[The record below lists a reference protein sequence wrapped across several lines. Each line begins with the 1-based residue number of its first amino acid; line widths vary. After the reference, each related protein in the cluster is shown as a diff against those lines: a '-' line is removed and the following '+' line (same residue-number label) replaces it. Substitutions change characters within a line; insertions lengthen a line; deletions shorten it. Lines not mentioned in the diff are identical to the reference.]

1 MAQLKF
7 LLLLLLLLLF
17 SLLLYYLFLHSFPP
31 FVFLFWKFVS
41 VVFVQTLYFYSLPG
55 NNMYVP
61 GDCNILLIYVCDLQ
75 CYRKKTNAFFD
86 YEIPPYM
93 ITKGK

>member
-1 MAQLKF
+1 
-7 LLLLLLLLLF
+7 
-17 SLLLYYLFLHSFPP
+17 
-31 FVFLFWKFVS
+31 
-41 VVFVQTLYFYSLPG
+41 
-55 NNMYVP
+55 MYVP